1 MDRTN
6 TTNSKLAGKI
16 KEHFAPANQNED
28 SSSGKYINKTN
39 KEYRNILEMWH
50 YYLNFSRLEF

>member
-6 TTNSKLAGKI
+6 TTNSKPAGKL
-16 KEHFAPANQNED
+16 KEHFAQANQTEA
-28 SSSGKYINKTN
+28 SSTDNFRIKSN

>member
-1 MDRTN
+1 MDQTN
-6 TTNSKLAGKI
+6 TKNSKLAGKI
-16 KEHFAPANQNED
+16 KEHFAQANQTEA
-28 SSSGKYINKTN
+28 SSPDNLRNKAS